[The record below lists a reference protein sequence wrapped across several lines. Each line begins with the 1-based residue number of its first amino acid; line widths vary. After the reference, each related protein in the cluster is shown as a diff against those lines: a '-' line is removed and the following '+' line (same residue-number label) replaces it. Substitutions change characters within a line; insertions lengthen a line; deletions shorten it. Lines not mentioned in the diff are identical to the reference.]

1 MTKTLKTLI
10 FITIVLSVLG
20 LALNSALAL
29 DITSKLTNVAGQSYD
44 TATPNLATTIG
55 QVIKGLLT
63 ILGVV
68 FMAYIIYAGYL
79 WMMARGNE
87 ESVTKAKAII
97 RGSII
102 GIIIVLSAYAI
113 TAFVVSKVAAATG
126 FNAGT
131 PQ

>member
-1 MTKTLKTLI
+1 MTKTFKILI
-10 FITIVLSVLG
+10 FTALVLSAMSLTF
-20 LALNSALAL
+20 NNALAL
-29 DITSKLTNVAGQSYD
+29 DISGKLTNVGTQAGYD
-44 TATPNLATTIG
+44 TATPNIATTVG
-55 QVIKGLLT
+55 QIIKGLLA
-63 ILGVV
+63 ILGVI

-113 TAFVVSKVAAATG
+113 TAFVVTKISAATG
-126 FNAGT
+126 YKPGA
-131 PQ
+131 